1 MELSFP
7 WPMSQGEWLAWISA
21 AVTVLLGVFFLFAAG
36 TGLKALRLQTAPAY
50 PQALAEV
57 RGRVAGFSLG
67 LGLSAILLAQ
77 PLIYMALGFSWA
89 FTAFGR
95 LVSMLSD
102 GGGRLYNLVMLI
114 VEVVLAALPLLFAF
128 GLVS

>member
-1 MELSFP
+1 MDLSFP
-7 WPMSQGEWLAWISA
+7 WPMSQGEWLGWISA
-21 AVTVLLGVFFLFAAG
+21 LVTVLAGLVFLFAPG
-36 TGLKALRLQTAPAY
+36 TMLRALRLQAAPDR

-57 RGRVAGFSLG
+57 RGRMAGFYLG

-77 PLIYMALGFSWA
+77 PLVYMALGFSWA

-102 GGGRLYNLVMLI
+102 GGGRLYNLGLFV
-114 VEVVLAALPLLFAF
+114 VEVLLAALPLLFAF

>member
-1 MELSFP
+1 MDLSFP
-7 WPMSQGEWLAWISA
+7 WPMSQGEWLGWISA
-21 AVTVLLGVFFLFAAG
+21 LVTVLAGLVFLFAPG
-36 TGLKALRLQTAPAY
+36 TMLSALRLQAAPDR
-50 PQALAEV
+50 PEALAEV
-57 RGRVAGFSLG
+57 RGRMAGFYLG

-77 PLIYMALGFSWA
+77 PLVYMALGFSWA

-102 GGGRLYNLVMLI
+102 GGGRLYNLGLFV
-114 VEVVLAALPLLFAF
+114 VEVLLAALPLLFAF

>member
-1 MELSFP
+1 MDLSFP
-7 WPMSQGEWLAWISA
+7 WPMSQGEWLGWISA
-21 AVTVLLGVFFLFAAG
+21 LVTVLAGLVFLFAPG
-36 TGLKALRLQTAPAY
+36 TMLRALRLQAAPDR
-50 PQALAEV
+50 PEALAEV
-57 RGRVAGFSLG
+57 RGRMAGFYLG

-77 PLIYMALGFSWA
+77 PLVYMALGFSWA

-102 GGGRLYNLVMLI
+102 GGGRLYNLGLFV
-114 VEVVLAALPLLFAF
+114 VEVLLAALPLLFAF

>member
-21 AVTVLLGVFFLFAAG
+21 AVTVLLGVLFLFAAG

-57 RGRVAGFSLG
+57 RGRVAGFYLG